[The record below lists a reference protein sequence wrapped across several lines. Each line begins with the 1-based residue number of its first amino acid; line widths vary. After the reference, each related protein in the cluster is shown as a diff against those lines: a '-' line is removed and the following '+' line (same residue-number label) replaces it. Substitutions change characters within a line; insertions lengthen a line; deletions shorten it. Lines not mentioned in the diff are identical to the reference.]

1 MHHAKPADLAPLEPL
16 LGELRRRDG
25 LVERKPGNFARG
37 SQAFLHFHVDGDAF
51 FCDVKLD
58 GDWVR
63 FPTRLAGE
71 RKALLRRVDATLA
84 AQRGRAPR

>member
-1 MHHAKPADLAPLEPL
+1 MRHAKSADLVPLEPL

-25 LVERKPGNFARG
+25 LVERRPGNFARG
-37 SQAFLHFHVDGDAF
+37 SQAFLHVHVDGGDF

-71 RKALLRRVDATLA
+71 RKALLKRVDAALA
-84 AQRGRAPR
+84 AQR